1 VSTIALREEA
11 ARWFT
16 RMHRSAGA
24 QPNAADTD
32 AWRAWLAADPRHA
45 AEYAAFEALWQDFD
59 STPRVQALAQAVH
72 AQRRTRRA
80 ALTRGVLGLAGLGV
94 AGLLGYRGWG
104 LYLDAP
110 QYAQA
115 RDSGV
120 GERVTLTLPD
130 GSTLALGPG
139 SRVAVRYTRRERAVV
154 LEHGEAVFDVAKDA
168 ARPFAV
174 AAGGARISV
183 LGTRFAV
190 NRLPGLVRVSV
201 DHGTVQLAGP
211 PGLDGAAP
219 LLLQAGHVGE
229 WSDASGALP
238 RRVQRDARDSFAAV
252 DRGLIVFDQAGL
264 AEIAATLSRWRRQPV
279 QAADAPAGAGPRI
292 TAAVQP
298 RDVEAF
304 IDALPRIAA
313 VRVQE
318 REGATWL
325 AAR

>member
-1 VSTIALREEA
+1 MSTAALREEA

-104 LYLDAP
+104 MYLDAP

-115 RDSGV
+115 RDSGI
-120 GERVTLTLPD
+120 GERVTLNLPD

-174 AAGGARISV
+174 AAGGARITV

-201 DHGTVQLAGP
+201 DHGTVQLAG
-211 PGLDGAAP
+211 AAP
-219 LLLQAGHVGE
+219 LLLQAGQVGE
-229 WSDASGALP
+229 VNETAGAPP
-238 RRVQRDARDSFAAV
+238 RRVQRDVRDSFAAV
-252 DRGLIVFDQAGL
+252 ERGLIVFDQAGL
-264 AEIAATLSRWRRQPV
+264 AEMAATLSRWRRQPV

-318 REGATWL
+318 REGTTWL

>member
-1 VSTIALREEA
+1 MSTGALREEA

-24 QPNAADTD
+24 QPNAADAD

-80 ALTRGVLGLAGLGV
+80 AITRSVLGLAGLGV

-115 RDSGV
+115 RDSGI

-154 LEHGEAVFDVAKDA
+154 LEHGEAVFDVVKDA
-168 ARPFAV
+168 ERTFAV
-174 AAGGARISV
+174 AAGGARITV

-201 DHGTVQLAGP
+201 EHGTVQLAGAP
-211 PGLDGAAP
+211 P
-219 LLLQAGHVGE
+219 LLLQAGQVGE
-229 WSDASGALP
+229 LGELGDAAEALP
-238 RRVQRDARDSFAAV
+238 QRVQRDARDSFAAV

-279 QAADAPAGAGPRI
+279 QAADAPAGTGPRI